1 MKILTGKISHVFYLQ
16 PSAFQPESRVVYLQ
30 HLWHNLRVKH
40 CLLPY
45 GGTGWARK
53 REIFEELVS
62 ACPGPPFRFDRV
74 LVLVPSSRMTRTYR
88 KLFLDAVEEAHGAT
102 ALIPPSIQTLH
113 RFLGS
118 LSGRVPGPA
127 LIDENTRLVLVEGIV
142 KNHLTERTLF
152 SQSPD
157 LLAPSL
163 SASLAAMI
171 DQLAHAGIG
180 PDRLRAAL
188 ASTDAVDRKQV
199 VLLMDIYDSYER
211 ILKERNLADPAGML
225 SHLAARFEPAWL
237 DPFDT
242 IIIDN
247 IADAGDLEA
256 GLLAKIMAHRDCR
269 YLGEGPRTLAARAG
283 DTHPLRIMKNFLAK
297 IGVVVEESRHAPD
310 KDDEFLAQALF
321 SDKTFAEIEEQA
333 RTVPGFEKT
342 IRVLSAVNPRE
353 EVSFIAGEVK
363 KALRAGSAADSLLV
377 AFPSLDEYGPLVE
390 EIFTDCGIPFN
401 RALGRQL
408 STSPV
413 ATAAISLLRACHE
426 EFSGPSLLRVLSSPF
441 LKFGEHRSLAPA
453 LDRFLRDQKIMG
465 GKERL
470 LDRLRFQRPG
480 ENSFDVLTGP
490 LTDLFGVLE
499 PFCNTEPAPLAV
511 WMERLSR
518 LIAWSG
524 LSSRVLLI
532 KGPLNSNLQAY
543 KKLEET
549 FASLT
554 AAGRLFPEYCYT
566 FSEWFFLLRKTLMHV
581 RYQVPPDDEGGVQVL
596 GMGETMG
603 HAWSA
608 IYMGGLIDT
617 KFPQR
622 LPQNIF
628 LPESTL
634 ESLGVRTLEKARL
647 TASHHFYRLLLSATQ
662 VTLTWP
668 ENEGDRATV
677 ASPFLAEL
685 TPLRRAGLVN
695 RGLERTSG
703 IQFSLRPEESRSISE
718 LAKAIGSRGRVP
730 GIEQVLSA
738 DRADLAAIRAAC
750 DLPPPS
756 GVPALLPVA
765 RNSFRV
771 TELDDYL
778 RCPYDYYVKH
788 VLRLKPLEEVS
799 EDISPLDRGSAVH
812 GILHSFYREWDKPV
826 TAGNRNDAQALL
838 RRLADTAYDRALA
851 ADTFRNRRD
860 QQLFSTVIAA
870 RFLDAEEAFW
880 KQGMRP
886 AYLEQKIEAYKL
898 TLPDGSEV
906 ELNAKIDRIDLDNEG
921 NFIIVDYKT
930 GKYPPPR
937 EKVEQEIFQLPIYAM
952 MAQQALSSADPP
964 LRRPIGLAYYDL
976 MGKNKGTARDVVL
989 FNKDLGIEQP
999 AIKTKASPKS
1009 AADFELILK
1018 QSMDKARKA
1027 IERIRAGEFAA
1038 EPQDENK
1045 CRYCP
1050 NAVMCGEEET

>member
-1 MKILTGKISHVFYLQ
+1 M
-16 PSAFQPESRVVYLQ
+16 
-30 HLWHNLRVKH
+30 KH

-45 GGTGWARK
+45 GSLGWTRK
-53 REIFEELVS
+53 RQLFEELVA

-88 KLFLDAVEEAHGAT
+88 KLFLDAVEKAHGAT
-102 ALIPPSIQTLH
+102 ALVPPVIQTLH
-113 RFLGS
+113 RFLNS
-118 LSGRVPGPA
+118 LSTRVPGPA

-142 KNHLTERTLF
+142 KNYLAERKLF

-180 PDRLRAAL
+180 PAELRNAL
-188 ASTDAVDRKQV
+188 ASTDVVDKKQV
-199 VLLMDIYDSYER
+199 VLLMDIYDVYER
-211 ILKERNLADPAGML
+211 ILRERNLADPAGML
-225 SHLAARFEPAWL
+225 SHLAGLFDPAWL
-237 DPFDT
+237 EPYDT
-242 IIIDN
+242 IIIDG

-256 GLLAKIMAHRDCR
+256 RLLAKITAHRDCR
-269 YLGEGPRTLAARAG
+269 YLGEGLGGLVARAG
-283 DTHPLRIMKNFLAK
+283 EAHPLRITKDFIAK
-297 IGVVVEESRHAPD
+297 IGVILEEDNSVM
-310 KDDEFLAQALF
+310 DDDNGFLARALF
-321 SDKTFAEIEEQA
+321 SDKTFAEIEQQA
-333 RTVPGFEKT
+333 RALPGFGKT
-342 IRVLSAVNPRE
+342 IHLLSAVNPRE

-363 KALRAGSAADSLLV
+363 KALRAGIAADSLLV
-377 AFPSLDEYGPLVE
+377 AFPSLDDYGPLVE
-390 EIFTDCGIPFN
+390 EVFTDCGIPYN

-413 ATAAISLLRACHE
+413 TTATISLLRACHE

-441 LKFGEHRSLAPA
+441 LKFGENRAIAPA

-470 LDRLRFQRPG
+470 LTQLRYRRPD
-480 ENSFDVLTGP
+480 ESNRDMLTGP
-490 LTDLFGVLE
+490 LEDLFAALE
-499 PFCNTEPAPLAV
+499 PFCITEPVPLAV

-518 LIAWSG
+518 LVAWSK
-524 LSSRVLLI
+524 LDSRVLLI
-532 KGPLNSNLQAY
+532 KGPLNSNLQAH

-554 AAGRLFPEYCYT
+554 AAGRLFPEYQYT
-566 FSEWFFLLRKTLMHV
+566 FGEWFFLLRKTLMHV

-596 GMGETMG
+596 GLGETMG
-603 HAWSA
+603 HAWSE
-608 IYMGGLIDT
+608 IYLGGLIDT

-634 ESLGVRTLEKARL
+634 EPLGIRTLEKARL
-647 TASHHFYRLLLSATQ
+647 IASHHFYRLLLSADK

-685 TPLRRAGLVN
+685 TPFKRAGLIN
-695 RGLERTSG
+695 RGIEQTSG
-703 IQFSLRPEESRSISE
+703 IQFSLKPEESRSISE
-718 LAKAIGSRGRVP
+718 LAKAVGSKGRVP

-738 DRADLAAIRAAC
+738 DIANMAAIKTAYDFA
-750 DLPPPS
+750 PPS
-756 GVPALLPVA
+756 ATAVLPLQ
-765 RNSFRV
+765 NKKTFRV

-778 RCPYDYYVKH
+778 QCPYDYYVKH
-788 VLRLKPLEEVS
+788 VLRLKPLEEVT

-812 GILHSFYREWDKPV
+812 AILHGFYKEWDKPV
-826 TAGNRNDAQALL
+826 TAENRKVAQALL
-838 RRLADTAYDRALA
+838 QKLADTAYDRALV

-860 QQLFSTVIAA
+860 QQLFLTVIAE

-898 TLPDGSEV
+898 TLSDGSEV
-906 ELNAKIDRIDLDNEG
+906 EVNAKIDRIDVDRQG

-930 GKYPPPR
+930 GKYPTP
-937 EKVEQEIFQLPIYAM
+937 KKTGDQEIFQLPVYAV
-952 MAQQALSSADPP
+952 MAQKALSAAETAP
-964 LRRPIGLAYYDL
+964 LRQPIGLAYYDL
-976 MGKNKGTARDVVL
+976 MGKNKGLARDVVL
-989 FNKDLGIEQP
+989 FNKDAGLDQP
-999 AIKTKASPKS
+999 AIKPQSSPKS
-1009 AADFELILK
+1009 ADDFEMILK

-1027 IERIRAGEFAA
+1027 IEGILAGDFAS

-1045 CRYCP
+1045 CLYCP
-1050 NAVMCGEEET
+1050 NAVMCEKQEGS